1 MEEKI
6 INYNELKFEILNEK
20 PKIVI
25 ALKSKKNFS
34 KVNETNKKEILNNLF
49 SLNGYKDF
57 NQNHG
62 TNIFNH
68 DEKGQKNYDGFF
80 LAEKKKAMGLKTADC
95 IPLFLWNKKVDKVF
109 GLHCG
114 WKGIVS
120 GIIEKVLSS
129 DNGKDLAF
137 AFLGPHVSQANFE
150 VQKDLISAL
159 ERANFDTS
167 KALVEEKQAF
177 YLSLRELCRQ
187 KLEDF
192 SVEIINKKSECSY
205 EKKDKLF
212 SWLPFTYPFN
222 LTKNPSCSLN
232 VGFSKLGL
240 PIGMQIVADVY
251 KDKIC
256 FDLAYFIEQLIAISD
271 TWPTLK

>member
-6 INYNELKFEILNEK
+6 INYDEFKFEILNEK

-25 ALKSKKNFS
+25 ALKGKKILSKANEKNR
-34 KVNETNKKEILNNLF
+34 KKILNKLFNLK
-49 SLNGYKDF
+49 SYTDF

-62 TNIFNH
+62 INIFNH
-68 DEKGQKNYDGFF
+68 DEGDQKNYDGF
-80 LAEKKKAMGLKTADC
+80 LLTEKKKAMGLKTADC

-114 WKGIVS
+114 WKGIIN

-129 DNGKDLAF
+129 DNGKDLAY

-150 VQKDLISAL
+150 VRKDLISNL
-159 ERANFDTS
+159 ERANFDIS
-167 KALVEEKQAF
+167 KALVKKKQCF

-187 KLEDF
+187 KLNNF

-205 EKKDKLF
+205 EKEDKLF
-212 SWLPFTYPFN
+212 SLRRAKAKTSNNITFTWL
-222 LTKNPSCSLN
+222 
-232 VGFSKLGL
+232 
-240 PIGMQIVADVY
+240 
-251 KDKIC
+251 
-256 FDLAYFIEQLIAISD
+256 
-271 TWPTLK
+271 

>member
-6 INYNELKFEILNEK
+6 IKYDELKFEILNEK

-34 KVNETNKKEILNNLF
+34 KVNENYKKEILNNLF
-49 SLNGYKDF
+49 SLNGYQDF

-62 TNIFNH
+62 TNIFNY
-68 DEKGQKNYDGFF
+68 DEENRKNYDGF
-80 LAEKKKAMGLKTADC
+80 LLTEKKKAMGLKTADC

-114 WKGIVS
+114 WKGIVN

-129 DNGKDLAF
+129 DNGKDLVY
-137 AFLGPHVSQANFE
+137 AFLGPHISQANFE
-150 VQKDLISAL
+150 VQKDLISVL
-159 ERANFDTS
+159 DRANFDTS

-177 YLSLRELCRQ
+177 YLSLRELCCQ
-187 KLEDF
+187 KLDNF

-212 SWLPFTYPFN
+212 SFRRAKTKTSNNITFTWL
-222 LTKNPSCSLN
+222 
-232 VGFSKLGL
+232 
-240 PIGMQIVADVY
+240 
-251 KDKIC
+251 
-256 FDLAYFIEQLIAISD
+256 
-271 TWPTLK
+271 

>member
-1 MEEKI
+1 MQEKI
-6 INYNELKFEILNEK
+6 LNYDGFKFEILNEK
-20 PKIVI
+20 PKILI
-25 ALKSKKNFS
+25 ALKGKKIFS
-34 KVNETNKKEILNNLF
+34 KTNKNNRKKILNKLFNLK
-49 SLNGYKDF
+49 SYNDF

-68 DEKGQKNYDGFF
+68 DEEDQKNYDGFL

-114 WKGIVS
+114 WKGIVN

-129 DNGKDLAF
+129 NNGKDIAY

-159 ERANFDTS
+159 NRANFDTT
-167 KALVEEKQAF
+167 KALVEKKQAY

-187 KLEDF
+187 KLDSF

-212 SWLPFTYPFN
+212 SFRRAKAETSNNITFTWL
-222 LTKNPSCSLN
+222 
-232 VGFSKLGL
+232 
-240 PIGMQIVADVY
+240 
-251 KDKIC
+251 
-256 FDLAYFIEQLIAISD
+256 
-271 TWPTLK
+271 